1 MPALAG
7 LDMYRK
13 VPAELLEGT
22 RRGSVLS
29 IISLLIMTTLVV
41 LETKSYLTATSVTDI
56 KLDSYASNKKDQ
68 ANSSQVTFNITF
80 MDLKC
85 DFIAVDQVSVFGT
98 DQNVRNTITKR
109 TIDGEGTRKFYNSF
123 SVAGRKDKASSSQ
136 LELYDQTVT
145 ETLEELHKNGVD
157 AVTLTPEAFDKALQ
171 ENKFVFVDFYA
182 SWCSHC
188 RDLLPTWETLGELMN
203 KASVEVVKKR
213 LMKNHEELEKM
224 LKEKHG
230 SGDALP
236 EDWTDEHL
244 KHAESG
250 LKLPVLIAKL
260 DCVEHA
266 AFCFEHQ
273 MILAYPTLRLFVQG
287 EVFGGDYYGHRT
299 VLDFTDYLATIE
311 EHYMEENGGI
321 LADAHEISKSLHKE
335 RVMKKNLGY
344 IDETGTSFDYYGY
357 EITSDTEP
365 TRPSGFYSDKI
376 MDEWIEK
383 DHPGCE
389 VSGYL
394 LLDRAPGNFHIFARS
409 EEHDLVPQMTN
420 LSHHVIELSFED
432 FYEGTVMTRKRSAD
446 GLPLHLKQKVNA
458 LDGATFTTLNLHE
471 AYHHYIKLVST
482 NFETGS
488 SSKKNGR
495 VYQMVVKSQIAYY
508 QSKVIPIAKFQYDYS
523 PVSVTHRVKSRKWY
537 DYMTSLL
544 AIVGGMFTVIGMLEG
559 SLNAMTKKKRF

>member
-1 MPALAG
+1 M
-7 LDMYRK
+7 
-13 VPAELLEGT
+13 
-22 RRGSVLS
+22 
-29 IISLLIMTTLVV
+29 
-41 LETKSYLTATSVTDI
+41 
-56 KLDSYASNKKDQ
+56 
-68 ANSSQVTFNITF
+68 
-80 MDLKC
+80 
-85 DFIAVDQVSVFGT
+85 SVFGT

-157 AVTLTPEAFDKALQ
+157 AVTLTPETFDKALQ

-182 SWCSHC
+182 RYVYILFDNHMHTHALLLLQYCCHGCMDLTKNKISMFSPYIHSWCSHC

-213 LMKNHEELEKM
+213 LLKNHEELEKS

-236 EDWTDEHL
+236 ADWTDEHL

-273 MILAYPTLRLFVQG
+273 MIMAYPTLRLFVQG

-299 VLDFTDYLATIE
+299 VLDFTDYLATVE
-311 EHYMEENGGI
+311 EHYIEENGGI
-321 LADAHEISKSLHKE
+321 LADAHEISKALHKE
-335 RVMKKNLGY
+335 RVLKSNLGY
-344 IDETGTSFDYYGY
+344 LDESGNSFDYYGY
-357 EITSDTEP
+357 EITTDTEP
-365 TRPSGFYSDKI
+365 ARPSGFYSDKI

-420 LSHHVIELSFED
+420 LSHHINELSFED

-446 GLPLHLKQKVNA
+446 GLPLNLKQKVNA
-458 LDGATFTTLNLHE
+458 LDGATFTTFNLHE

-482 NFETGS
+482 NFQTS
-488 SSKKNGR
+488 SNKKNGR
-495 VYQMVVKSQIAYY
+495 AYQMVVKSQIAYY
-508 QSKVIPIAKFQYDYS
+508 QSQVIPIAKFQYDYS